1 MDSPILLKSFKCK
14 PISFM
19 FSLAKFP
26 MTEIPYFFITY
37 LFKSYHS
44 CPWKSKN
51 ARMKGPIPSSI
62 SVRLI
67 LKWES
72 GH

>member
-1 MDSPILLKSFKCK
+1 MDSPILLKCFKCK
-14 PISFM
+14 PISSM

-26 MTEIPYFFITY
+26 MTEIPHFFITY

-44 CPWKSKN
+44 YPWKSKN
-51 ARMKGPIPSSI
+51 ARVKGPIPFSI
-62 SVRLI
+62 SARLI